1 MEADTIR
8 LILIVVGVAAILALF
23 FWERSRDRDED
34 DEEDYEDDEPR
45 YVGRDKREP
54 NLGELDK
61 HAEKIDAV
69 KVSDDK
75 KKVSLAIKGFK
86 PGRIYEL
93 RLDGVKSAEGDPVLH
108 PEAYYTVN
116 ELP

>member
-1 MEADTIR
+1 MISFTHYYWSTY
-8 LILIVVGVAAILALF
+8 GC
-23 FWERSRDRDED
+23 
-34 DEEDYEDDEPR
+34 P
-45 YVGRDKREP
+45 
-54 NLGELDK
+54 ELDK

-69 KVSDDK
+69 KVSGDK

-93 RLDGVKSAEGDPVLH
+93 RLDGVKSTEGDAVLH